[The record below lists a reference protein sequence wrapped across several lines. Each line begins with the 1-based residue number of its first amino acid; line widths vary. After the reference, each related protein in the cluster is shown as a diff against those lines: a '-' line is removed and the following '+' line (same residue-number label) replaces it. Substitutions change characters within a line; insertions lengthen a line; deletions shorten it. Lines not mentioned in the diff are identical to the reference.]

1 MDIRIFPLG
10 PIETNA
16 FLVVEGGNA
25 LLVDAPWGAHET
37 VGKVLRESGLRLEGL
52 LLTHGHWDHT
62 TDAFKF
68 QEDGIALYGH
78 LDDRELFED
87 PAAMEPFSIPRVPME
102 PVRIDHWVSD
112 GDVLELMSKSIEV
125 RHVPG
130 HCPGNVLFYFPDQG
144 ACLSGDALFAGGI
157 GRFDLPGGDFAVL
170 EKSIKDK
177 IYSLPEDTEV
187 FPGHGPVTTVG
198 AEKAR
203 NPYVRG

>member
-1 MDIRIFPLG
+1 MKIRIFPLG
-10 PIETNA
+10 PVETNA
-16 FLVVEGGNA
+16 FLVIEKEGA
-25 LLVDAPWGAHET
+25 LLVDAPQGAYET
-37 VGKVLRESGLRLEGL
+37 IGKVLEESGLNLEGL

-62 TDAFKF
+62 TDAFRF
-68 QEDGIALYGH
+68 QRDGIPLYGH
-78 LDDRELFED
+78 ADDRELFEN
-87 PAAMEPFSIPRVPME
+87 PAVMEPFSIPGVPME

-112 GDVLELMSKSIEV
+112 GDVLDLLGERIEV

-130 HCPGNVLFYFPDQG
+130 HCPGNVLFYLPDEG

-170 EKSIKDK
+170 EKSIRQK
-177 IYSLPEDTEV
+177 IYTLPDETEV
-187 FPGHGPVTTVG
+187 FPGHGPVTTVR